1 MTRLIEATVSQMEL
15 RHRPA
20 PIQAPAV
27 PERLRVHRLPN
38 IPLDDYRKLYLAVG
52 KAHHWTSRL
61 LPDVALAAEIHSP
74 DITVHVLEADGAAA
88 GWFELETGRRHGRTR
103 IVHFGIMP
111 RFRGRGLSRYLLSE
125 AIAAAF
131 ATGASIVT
139 LETNTLDHPAALPLY
154 LGAGFVCV
162 EKRLVV
168 TPAIDA

>member
-1 MTRLIEATVSQMEL
+1 MTRLIEATVSQLEL
-15 RHRPA
+15 RKHPERVSPPA
-20 PIQAPAV
+20 I
-27 PERLRVHRLPN
+27 PERLHLHRLPN

-52 KAHHWTSRL
+52 KPHHWTSRL
-61 LPDVALAAEIHSP
+61 VPDAALASEIHSS
-74 DITVHVLEADGAAA
+74 DITVFVLEADGSAA

-111 RFRGRGLSRYLLSE
+111 RFRGRHLARYLLSE
-125 AIAAAF
+125 AIVAAF
-131 ATGASIVT
+131 DTGASIVT

-168 TPAIDA
+168 TPAIDG